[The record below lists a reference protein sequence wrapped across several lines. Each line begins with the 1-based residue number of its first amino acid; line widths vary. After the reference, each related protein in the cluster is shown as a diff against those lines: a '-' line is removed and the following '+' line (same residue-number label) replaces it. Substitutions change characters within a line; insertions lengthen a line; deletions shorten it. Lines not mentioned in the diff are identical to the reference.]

1 MPGGKSLPA
10 VSWLR
15 QEDAVLLSFSV
26 SAPKHPQMG
35 GLLLL
40 RWKQAGAGW
49 AGSWVEKR
57 VLLFFQ
63 GFFELGMMQGE
74 RLPTGRTLHGGQHQ
88 AG

>member
-1 MPGGKSLPA
+1 
-10 VSWLR
+10 
-15 QEDAVLLSFSV
+15 
-26 SAPKHPQMG
+26 MG

-49 AGSWVEKR
+49 AGSWMEKR